1 MSLILSAEIIRLCEK
16 MSTFLEMWKKYE
28 RMKGQDLLQNSSAK
42 KEKENEKKR
51 DKASVTNAC

>member
-1 MSLILSAEIIRLCEK
+1 
-16 MSTFLEMWKKYE
+16 
-28 RMKGQDLLQNSSAK
+28 MKGQDLLQNSSAK